1 MANGFTFKQKRFIEL
16 YDGNA
21 TKAAV
26 EAGYSPK
33 TAYCIAHENLK
44 KPEIIKA
51 IQERG
56 MEERMTKIAS
66 RQERQSFWS
75 EVMDNEE
82 LDMMVRLRA
91 SELLG
96 KSEADFKEKLE
107 VNGDIKHIPMV
118 EQFDLDQ
125 RIAQLRESNA
135 KDEGIKKLSER
146 VEVQAE
152 DL

>member
-56 MEERMTKIAS
+56 KEERMSKIAN
-66 RQERQSFWS
+66 RQDRQAFWS

-82 LDMMVRLRA
+82 LEMMVRLRA

-107 VNGDIKHIPMV
+107 IEGDIKHIPMV
-118 EQFDLDQ
+118 EQFDLDE
-125 RIAQLRESNA
+125 RIRILRESSVR
-135 KDEGIKKLSER
+135 DEGLKKLSEN

>member
-1 MANGFTFKQKRFIEL
+1 MARDFTFKQKKFIEL
-16 YDGNA
+16 YNGNA
-21 TKAAV
+21 TKTAI

-51 IQERG
+51 IQDRNQ
-56 MEERMTKIAS
+56 EERMTKIAN
-66 RQERQSFWS
+66 RQERQAFWS
-75 EVMDNEE
+75 EIMDNEE

-96 KSEADFKEKLE
+96 KSEADFKERLE
-107 VNGDIKHIPMV
+107 VEGDVKHIPMV
-118 EQFDLDQ
+118 QQFDLDE
-125 RIAQLRESNA
+125 RLAQLRASV
-135 KDEGIKKLSER
+135 KDDGIKKLSESGG
-146 VEVQAE
+146 AYAD